1 MGIGITVEVPLFGAL
16 IDRVLSDSP
25 AERAGIRP
33 GMKLRKINQRDVP
46 GWRLN
51 MYDCMDLIRE
61 SASPVTLGIDPGD
74 GKVYDV
80 IIYKEPLSAP
90 YP

>member
-1 MGIGITVEVPLFGAL
+1 MGIGVTVEIPGFAAL
-16 IDRVLSDSP
+16 IRKVLSDSP

-33 GMKLRKINQRDVP
+33 GMKLRKINAREVP
-46 GWRLN
+46 GWTLN
-51 MYDCMDLIRE
+51 LNDCMDLIRE